1 MISYVGKTD
10 WGGMAEYIKS
20 AYVITDGNMMLEVM
34 ALPEKICVTFQ
45 LLSKER
51 KVLDLFCEAL
61 KEEQLTFSV
70 SDRLVRNMPD
80 ILLPEPE
87 SQW

>member
-1 MISYVGKTD
+1 
-10 WGGMAEYIKS
+10 
-20 AYVITDGNMMLEVM
+20 MMLEVM
-34 ALPEKICVTFQ
+34 ALPEKLCVTFQ

-61 KEEQLTFSV
+61 KEEQLIFSV
-70 SDRLVRNMPD
+70 SERLVRNMPD